1 MPPARCLS
9 SILLDVWLLT
19 YRRNRIFLC
28 PDIVQAYKSLQKE
41 KDALEKSMKALVTT
55 APSPSLEKKKR
66 SSTDQVF
73 KLVDVLRNYFSDVIF
88 PSKNAANFFEND
100 NTLAIKKFVAFQPS
114 IILLLIF
121 NKAT

>member
-1 MPPARCLS
+1 
-9 SILLDVWLLT
+9 
-19 YRRNRIFLC
+19 LC